1 DRDGDGRRVP
11 QDGGGSRLRSWRQ
24 GNPDDSR
31 LSDRQGLALHRLD
44 AARPREGGDGRG
56 RPHRRRHD
64 CAGEKGW
71 NFNTQPPNRLRA
83 PASLFGPPGSRG
95 VGSGMATTRTRSTT
109 LIVSTAEYERLTDLA
124 NASMERLPAV
134 AQELLDEL
142 ERAQI
147 VADKDVPKDVVRMG
161 STVTFKSDDG
171 HTRTLKLVYPA
182 DESLDDHRISIMTPV
197 GAALI
202 GLGTGQSISWT

>member
-1 DRDGDGRRVP
+1 
-11 QDGGGSRLRSWRQ
+11 
-24 GNPDDSR
+24 
-31 LSDRQGLALHRLD
+31 
-44 AARPREGGDGRG
+44 
-56 RPHRRRHD
+56 
-64 CAGEKGW
+64 
-71 NFNTQPPNRLRA
+71 
-83 PASLFGPPGSRG
+83 
-95 VGSGMATTRTRSTT
+95 MATTRTRSTT

-147 VADKDVPKDVVRMG
+147 VDDKDVPKDVVRMG

-171 HTRTLKLVYPA
+171 NTRTLKLVYPA
-182 DESLDDHRISIMTPV
+182 DESLDQHRISVMTPV

-202 GLGTGQSISWT
+202 GLGTGQSISWTARDGKHHRLTVTKVG

>member
-1 DRDGDGRRVP
+1 M
-11 QDGGGSRLRSWRQ
+11 
-24 GNPDDSR
+24 
-31 LSDRQGLALHRLD
+31 
-44 AARPREGGDGRG
+44 
-56 RPHRRRHD
+56 
-64 CAGEKGW
+64 
-71 NFNTQPPNRLRA
+71 T
-83 PASLFGPPGSRG
+83 
-95 VGSGMATTRTRSTT
+95 TTRTRSTT
-109 LIVSTAEYERLTDLA
+109 LIVSDAEYERLTDLA

-171 HTRTLKLVYPA
+171 NTRTLKLVYPA

-202 GLGTGQSISWT
+202 GLGTGQSISWTARDGKHHRLTVTKVA

>member
-1 DRDGDGRRVP
+1 M
-11 QDGGGSRLRSWRQ
+11 
-24 GNPDDSR
+24 
-31 LSDRQGLALHRLD
+31 
-44 AARPREGGDGRG
+44 
-56 RPHRRRHD
+56 
-64 CAGEKGW
+64 
-71 NFNTQPPNRLRA
+71 T
-83 PASLFGPPGSRG
+83 
-95 VGSGMATTRTRSTT
+95 TTRTRSTT
-109 LIVSTAEYERLTDLA
+109 LIVSDAEYERLTDLA

-147 VADKDVPKDVVRMG
+147 VGDKDVPKDVVRML

-171 HTRTLKLVYPA
+171 NTRTLKLVYPA

-202 GLGTGQSISWT
+202 GLGTGQSISWTARDGKHHRLTVTKVA

>member
-1 DRDGDGRRVP
+1 
-11 QDGGGSRLRSWRQ
+11 
-24 GNPDDSR
+24 
-31 LSDRQGLALHRLD
+31 
-44 AARPREGGDGRG
+44 
-56 RPHRRRHD
+56 
-64 CAGEKGW
+64 
-71 NFNTQPPNRLRA
+71 
-83 PASLFGPPGSRG
+83 
-95 VGSGMATTRTRSTT
+95 MATTRTRSTH

-124 NASMERLPAV
+124 SASMERLPDV

-202 GLGTGQSISWT
+202 GLGMGQSISWTARDGKHHRLTVTKVA